1 MIIKNESNY
10 QLYQFKE
17 EEKME
22 NQLKETLVFT
32 NYSNEPFRISYS
44 KEESEEFESAL
55 LEGKN
60 AEWLGGYLFNVKNV
74 VAIKR
79 V

>member
-1 MIIKNESNY
+1 MSTKYTKIA
-10 QLYQFKE
+10 
-17 EEKME
+17 
-22 NQLKETLVFT
+22 VFT
-32 NYSNEPFRISYS
+32 TDNKDPFHIPYDK
-44 KEESEEFESAL
+44 KEFGAFEYAL
-55 LEGKN
+55 LMDKN